1 MALPQR
7 TRIEKTTNLKLWK
20 QIVFF
25 VTGLIGLTLVSIIVQ
40 LIVQLAARRTMPS
53 DYDYYTFMN
62 STTVGMIVNGST
74 YLIIAVIFLIL
85 MKDDTNEFFKSF
97 KDWKPYVAAAI
108 GFSAILTFNL
118 FYNTILS
125 LTGAVISDNA
135 NESSLNTIT
144 SDFPFLS
151 LLIFG
156 LIGPVVEELTY
167 RVGLFSLLKRVH
179 ISLAYIVT
187 IIVFTLIHFDFESTN
202 MANELLNIPFYA
214 FAAVTFCFLYQ
225 RFGLASSISAH
236 VTNNLLSI
244 GAAIIASFK

>member
-1 MALPQR
+1 MLERA
-7 TRIEKTTNLKLWK
+7 RIEKTTDLKIWK
-20 QIVFF
+20 QIIFF
-25 VTGLIGLTLVSIIVQ
+25 VIGLFGLTVISLFIQI
-40 LIVQLAARRTMPS
+40 IVQLAARRAIVS
-53 DYDYYTFMN
+53 DYDYQTFMG
-62 STTVGMIVNGST
+62 STTFNMIVNGST

-118 FYNTILS
+118 FYNLILS
-125 LTGAVISDNA
+125 ATGAVVSDNA
-135 NESSLNTIT
+135 NESSLNSIV

-151 LLIFG
+151 LLIFA
-156 LIGPVVEELTY
+156 LIGPVVEEFTY

-179 ISLAYIVT
+179 ISLAYVVT
-187 IIVFTLIHFDFESTN
+187 IIVFTFIHFDFQSNN
-202 MANELLNIPFYA
+202 MVNELLNIPFYM
-214 FAAVTFCFLYQ
+214 FAAATFCFLYH

-244 GAAIIASFK
+244 GTAIIASFK

>member
-1 MALPQR
+1 MLERA
-7 TRIEKTTNLKLWK
+7 RIEKTTDLKIWK

-25 VTGLIGLTLVSIIVQ
+25 VIGLFGLTVISLFIQI
-40 LIVQLAARRTMPS
+40 IVQLAARRAIVS
-53 DYDYYTFMN
+53 DYDYQTFMG
-62 STTVGMIVNGST
+62 STTFNMIVNGST

-97 KDWKPYVAAAI
+97 KGWKPYVAAAI

-118 FYNTILS
+118 FYNLILS
-125 LTGAVISDNA
+125 ATGAVISDNA
-135 NESSLNTIT
+135 NESSLNSIV

-151 LLIFG
+151 LLIFA
-156 LIGPVVEELTY
+156 LIGPIVEEFTY

-179 ISLAYIVT
+179 ISLAYVVT
-187 IIVFTLIHFDFESTN
+187 IIVFTFIHFDFQSNN
-202 MANELLNIPFYA
+202 MVNELLNIPFYM
-214 FAAVTFCFLYQ
+214 FAAATFCFLYH

-244 GAAIIASFK
+244 GTAIIASFK

>member
-1 MALPQR
+1 MLERAR
-7 TRIEKTTNLKLWK
+7 VEKTTDLKIWK
-20 QIVFF
+20 QILFF
-25 VTGLIGLTLVSIIVQ
+25 TIGLFGLTVISLLIQI
-40 LIVQLAARRTMPS
+40 IVQLAARRTIVS
-53 DYDYYTFMN
+53 DYNYQTFMGS
-62 STTVGMIVNGST
+62 STFDMIVNGST

-118 FYNTILS
+118 FYNLILNA
-125 LTGAVISDNA
+125 TGVVISDNA
-135 NESSLNTIT
+135 NESSLNSIV

-151 LLIFG
+151 LLIFA
-156 LIGPVVEELTY
+156 LIGPIVEEFTY

-179 ISLAYIVT
+179 ISLAYVVT
-187 IIVFTLIHFDFESTN
+187 IIVFTFIHFDFQSNN
-202 MANELLNIPFYA
+202 MVNELLNIPFYM
-214 FAAVTFCFLYQ
+214 FAAATFCFLYH

-244 GAAIIASFK
+244 GTAIIASFK

>member
-1 MALPQR
+1 MLERA
-7 TRIEKTTNLKLWK
+7 RIEKTTDLKIWK
-20 QIVFF
+20 QILFF
-25 VTGLIGLTLVSIIVQ
+25 VIGLFGLTVISL
-40 LIVQLAARRTMPS
+40 LIQITVQLAARRAIVS
-53 DYDYYTFMN
+53 VYDYQTFMG
-62 STTVGMIVNGST
+62 STTFDMIVNGST

-118 FYNTILS
+118 FYNLILNA
-125 LTGAVISDNA
+125 TGAVISDNA
-135 NESSLNTIT
+135 NESSLNSIV

-151 LLIFG
+151 LLIFA
-156 LIGPVVEELTY
+156 LIGPIVEEFTY

-179 ISLAYIVT
+179 ISLAYVVT
-187 IIVFTLIHFDFESTN
+187 IIVFTFIHFDFQSNN
-202 MANELLNIPFYA
+202 MVNELLNIPFYM
-214 FAAVTFCFLYQ
+214 FAAATFCFLYH

-244 GAAIIASFK
+244 GTAIIASFK

>member
-1 MALPQR
+1 MLERA
-7 TRIEKTTNLKLWK
+7 RIEKTTDLKIWK
-20 QIVFF
+20 QILFF
-25 VTGLIGLTLVSIIVQ
+25 VIGLFGLTVISLLIQI
-40 LIVQLAARRTMPS
+40 IVQLAARRAIVS
-53 DYDYYTFMN
+53 DYDYQTFMG
-62 STTVGMIVNGST
+62 STTFDMIVNGSA

-118 FYNTILS
+118 FYNLILS
-125 LTGAVISDNA
+125 ATGAVISDNT
-135 NESSLNTIT
+135 NESSLNSIV

-151 LLIFG
+151 LLIFA
-156 LIGPVVEELTY
+156 LIGPIVEEFTY

-179 ISLAYIVT
+179 ISLAYVVT
-187 IIVFTLIHFDFESTN
+187 IIVFTFIHFDFQSNN
-202 MANELLNIPFYA
+202 MVNELLNIPFYM
-214 FAAVTFCFLYQ
+214 FAAATFCFLYH

-244 GAAIIASFK
+244 GTAIIASFK

>member
-1 MALPQR
+1 MLERA
-7 TRIEKTTNLKLWK
+7 RIEKTTDLKIWK
-20 QIVFF
+20 QILFF
-25 VTGLIGLTLVSIIVQ
+25 VIGLFGLTVISLFIQI
-40 LIVQLAARRTMPS
+40 IVQLAARRAIVS
-53 DYDYYTFMN
+53 DYDYQTFMG
-62 STTVGMIVNGST
+62 STTFDMIVNGST

-118 FYNTILS
+118 FYNLILNA
-125 LTGAVISDNA
+125 TGAVISDNA
-135 NESSLNTIT
+135 NESSLNSIV

-151 LLIFG
+151 LLIFA
-156 LIGPVVEELTY
+156 LIGPIVEEFTY

-179 ISLAYIVT
+179 ISLAYVVT
-187 IIVFTLIHFDFESTN
+187 IIVFTFIHFDFQSNN
-202 MANELLNIPFYA
+202 MVNELLNIPFYM
-214 FAAVTFCFLYQ
+214 FAAATFCFLYH

-244 GAAIIASFK
+244 GTAIIASFK

>member
-1 MALPQR
+1 MLERA
-7 TRIEKTTNLKLWK
+7 RIEKTTDLKIWK
-20 QIVFF
+20 QILFF
-25 VTGLIGLTLVSIIVQ
+25 IIGLFGLTVISLLIQI
-40 LIVQLAARRTMPS
+40 IVQLAARRAIVS
-53 DYDYYTFMN
+53 DYDYQTFMG
-62 STTVGMIVNGST
+62 STTFDMIVNGST

-118 FYNTILS
+118 FYNLILNA
-125 LTGAVISDNA
+125 TGAVISDNT
-135 NESSLNTIT
+135 NESSLNSIV

-151 LLIFG
+151 LLIFA
-156 LIGPVVEELTY
+156 LIGPIVEEFTY

-179 ISLAYIVT
+179 ISLAYVVT
-187 IIVFTLIHFDFESTN
+187 IIVFTFIHFDFQSNN
-202 MANELLNIPFYA
+202 MVNELLNIPFYM
-214 FAAVTFCFLYQ
+214 FAAATFCFLYH

-244 GAAIIASFK
+244 GTAIIASFK